1 MGALPNGR
9 DRLVRKEREAD
20 TSGLP
25 GGRSE
30 LGIIRKARI
39 DGVEVTRRILEDLC
53 WEGVLFEW
61 TATSGPAP
69 LSRCNYFLAHNYI
82 LINIVIVRFRFRS
95 AAIHSN
101 PTAIPQH
108 LITDCL
114 LYSLTVQHRLCEFAL
129 TPCCLSVHAFVHT
142 CKTVFIPRKPILL
155 NSFFHD
161 KNLPFFPPFV

>member
-9 DRLVRKEREAD
+9 EIDLQGRRERQIRAD
-20 TSGLP
+20 CL
-25 GGRSE
+25 GRSE

-39 DGVEVTRRILEDLC
+39 DGVEVTRRNLEDLC

-61 TATSGPAP
+61 TATSGLAP

-161 KNLPFFPPFV
+161 INLPFFPPFV